1 MIQNLLS
8 GTQANVVQAIQRT
21 QRSISGAQLSLA
33 SGKSV
38 LSAIDNPINFF
49 TSQSLSSKAAD
60 LNKLLDG
67 TSKSIRTIEE
77 ANNGV
82 EAMLDL
88 IDQAEALVNEALVEL
103 FPRTDEE
110 VDQRA
115 IDYIRE
121 LNPDK
126 GYFPELGNFYTQTT
140 EFVTWQVARANAE
153 AAGLDGVP
161 EITGHLATITS
172 QEENDVIAGLL
183 TSSSW
188 LGGSDDEVENTWR
201 WVVGPEAGQ
210 QFWQGLAGGT
220 AVNGAYENWAPG
232 EPNQFF
238 GPGNPENFAH
248 MRADGLWNDLPNNQN
263 LNYIIEWGGDLF
275 VQNPDVNVSSQAM
288 DYRDDYLNMM
298 TQIQEIS
305 NEASFRG
312 VQLLN
317 GDDLVTDFNID
328 RDNTLE
334 TEGLDASTAGLGL
347 IGDNF
352 VSKTEATKLL
362 TELQDARKVLRS
374 YSASLATDLSIVT
387 TRREYI
393 QESANTHLAGS
404 DDLTVADQNQVGA
417 EILALQTRQQ
427 LQVEVLSLSSNVGIA
442 DLLFRR

>member
-49 TSQSLSSKAAD
+49 TSESLSSKAAD

-82 EAMLDL
+82 EAMLSL

-103 FPRTDEE
+103 FPKTDEE

-140 EFVTWQVARANAE
+140 ELVNWDVARANAE

-201 WVVGPEAGQ
+201 WVVGPEAGE

-220 AVNGAYENWAPG
+220 ATNGAYTNWAPG

-238 GPGNPENFAH
+238 GAANPENFAH
-248 MRADGLWNDLPNNQN
+248 MRADGLWNDLPNDRN
-263 LNYIIEWGGDLF
+263 LNYIIEWGGGLF
-275 VQNPDVNVSSQAM
+275 VQNPDVNVSSEAM
-288 DYRDDYLNMM
+288 DYRDNYLNMM

-317 GDDLVTDFNID
+317 GDDLTTDFNID

-334 TEGLDASTAGLGL
+334 TEGIDASRSGLGL
-347 IGDNF
+347 VGDNF

-393 QESANTHLAGS
+393 QESSNTHQAGS

-417 EILALQTRQQ
+417 EILALQVRQQ
-427 LQVEVLSLSSNVGIA
+427 VQVEVLSLSSNVGIA
-442 DLLFRR
+442 DLLFRQ